1 MSVAPVPTSPCAGCQ
16 SGTSFDLAFTMAFQP
31 IVALEAQKAWGYE
44 ALVRGPDGQSA
55 PSILAQVTSE
65 TLYTFDQACRVR
77 AIELAGSLF
86 PDRETRL
93 SINFL
98 PNAVYEPQACIR
110 TSLAAARRVGFG
122 TDQLMF
128 ELTENEQVR
137 DTRHLTNIVR
147 EYRRMGFLTALDDF
161 GSGYAGLGLLADLQP
176 DILKIDMHLVRNV
189 DSSTTRQAI
198 IASIVSLAATLGIQV
213 IAEGVETAAERDSL
227 HALGVRLF
235 QGYLFAKPAVAAL
248 PELGLS
254 LP

>member
-137 DTRHLTNIVR
+137 DTQHLTNIVR
-147 EYRRMGFLTALDDF
+147 EYRRMG
-161 GSGYAGLGLLADLQP
+161 
-176 DILKIDMHLVRNV
+176 
-189 DSSTTRQAI
+189 
-198 IASIVSLAATLGIQV
+198 
-213 IAEGVETAAERDSL
+213 
-227 HALGVRLF
+227 
-235 QGYLFAKPAVAAL
+235 
-248 PELGLS
+248 
-254 LP
+254 